1 MKKTSII
8 SINLKFLRIPIALSL
23 FTATVITSSSLMGNV
38 PKIKLNRNLV
48 NFFISS
54 QPSLNHAKADS
65 TGVFSLL
72 KTEKTISPQLPS
84 KQSYKPK
91 TLKTAKSAEDEKS
104 TIKKEAPQVKFSNN
118 THLNLDAEKYN
129 LAQLPFMKKDFSVL
143 IVHTHTTESY
153 TPSEKFPYSPTD
165 TDRTTDKSFNMVK
178 VGKEIEKTLKS
189 RGIKVYHDT
198 TINDYPSYNGSYN
211 KSSANVANYI
221 KNDPSI
227 KIVLDVHRDAI
238 ESKSGGKVKYTTKI
252 NSEDAA
258 KIMLVVGSNLS
269 GLEHKNWEEN
279 MTFAYKLQQ
288 HISSIYP
295 DLMRPINF
303 RSQRFNQ
310 QLAPGAII
318 VEVGTNGNTLDEA
331 LLGARYFAEG
341 LCDFIETQNQERKG
355 KNVSERTN

>member
-23 FTATVITSSSLMGNV
+23 FAATVITSSSLIRNV
-38 PKIKLNRNLV
+38 PQISLSKDLV

-54 QPSLNHAKADS
+54 QLLHSQAEAKYTS
-65 TGVFSLL
+65 VFSLL
-72 KTEKTISPQLPS
+72 HTEKNTSPQVS
-84 KQSYKPK
+84 STQSYEPK
-91 TLKTAKSAEDEKS
+91 AEKTAESTLREKS
-104 TIKKEAPQVKFSNN
+104 TVTKELPPVKFSNN
-118 THLNLDAEKYN
+118 THLNLDAEKYSS
-129 LAQLPFMKKDFSVL
+129 AQLPFLEKDFSVL

-153 TPSEKFPYSPTD
+153 TPSEKFSYFPTD

-178 VGKEIEKTLKS
+178 VGKEIEKTLKAH
-189 RGIKVYHDT
+189 GIKVYHDT

-211 KSSANVANYI
+211 KSAANVSNYI

-238 ESKSGGKVKYTTKI
+238 EGKGGGKVKYTAKI

-279 MTFAYKLQQ
+279 LSFAYKLQQ

-310 QLAPGAII
+310 QLAPAAII
-318 VEVGTNGNTLDEA
+318 VEVGTNGNTMDEA

-341 LCDFIETQNQERKG
+341 LADFVK
-355 KNVSERTN
+355 

>member
-8 SINLKFLRIPIALSL
+8 SINLKFLRIPVALSL
-23 FTATVITSSSLMGNV
+23 FAAMVITSSSLMGNA
-38 PKIKLNRNLV
+38 PEIKLNKNLV
-48 NFFISS
+48 NFFLCS
-54 QPSLNHAKADS
+54 QLPHNHEKADYTS
-65 TGVFSLL
+65 VFSLIN
-72 KTEKTISPQLPS
+72 TEKAASPQSSPTKAVYTKAENEV
-84 KQSYKPK
+84 KQTTDKNN
-91 TLKTAKSAEDEKS
+91 TAV
-104 TIKKEAPQVKFSNN
+104 KEMPEVKFSNN

-129 LAQLPFMKKDFSVL
+129 FAQLSFLKEDFSVL

-211 KSSANVANYI
+211 KSGTNVSNHI

-238 ESKSGGKVKYTTKI
+238 EGKNGEKVKYTAKI
-252 NSEDAA
+252 DSEDAA

-279 MTFAYKLQQ
+279 LSFAYKLQQ

-310 QLAPGAII
+310 QLAPGALI
-318 VEVGTNGNTLDEA
+318 VEVGTNGNTMDEA

-341 LCDFIETQNQERKG
+341 LADFVK
-355 KNVSERTN
+355 

>member
-23 FTATVITSSSLMGNV
+23 FAATVITSSSLMRNV
-38 PKIKLNRNLV
+38 PEIKLDGDLV
-48 NFFISS
+48 NFFLCS
-54 QPSLNHAKADS
+54 QLPHNHSKANY

-72 KTEKTISPQLPS
+72 HTEKTISPQLS
-84 KQSYKPK
+84 STQSHEPK
-91 TLKTAKSAEDEKS
+91 AEKTAESTLREKS
-104 TIKKEAPQVKFSNN
+104 TVTKELSPVKFSNN
-118 THLNLDAEKYN
+118 THLNLDAEKYS
-129 LAQLPFMKKDFSVL
+129 LAQLPFLEKDFSVL

-178 VGKEIEKTLKS
+178 VGKEIEKSLNAY
-189 RGIKVYHDT
+189 GIKVYHDT

-211 KSSANVANYI
+211 KSAANVSNYI

-238 ESKSGGKVKYTTKI
+238 ESKGGGKVKYTTKI

-279 MTFAYKLQQ
+279 MAFAYKLQQ
-288 HISSIYP
+288 HINAIYP

-303 RSQRFNQ
+303 RNQRFNQ
-310 QLAPGAII
+310 QLAPAAII

-331 LLGARYFAEG
+331 LLGAKYFAEG
-341 LCDFIETQNQERKG
+341 LADFIKNALKG
-355 KNVSERTN
+355 